1 MSKHLIKD
9 FKNIDNT
16 VVITPTDG
24 SHKAYLTSKW
34 YAFSKVSILVILKDS
49 KKAIEFIDELNFF
62 LPDKKDKIVFF
73 PGYNILPFKSL
84 AYHKQTSTNRLAALS
99 KIMNSGPEPLIIV
112 TVVDTILQKLIPK
125 KSLNDFAELI
135 LANEEIDRDA
145 LILKLESGGYNK
157 TFLVEDP
164 GEYSVRGGI
173 LDIFSPG
180 EKYPVRIEFFGD
192 LVESIRNFS
201 IYTQR
206 GIKEIYETIII
217 PATEAI
223 LTRENMPHILA
234 RLRHAGTL
242 AGLEASKIRDYVN
255 ETREF
260 GRFPGVESMLSIVY
274 EELDTFFDYIPEHTL
289 LVMDSPDDLESCA
302 MDFENKVFLN
312 YKTTALESR
321 LCVEPDSIYLKWD
334 KIKSFFKSKKQ
345 ISFKSFDMVND
356 PLEEKQVRQLSFEFQ
371 DNADLSSSLKR
382 AGTKE
387 NPLTPLVEWFND
399 HLVHKR
405 IVLCVLSQESQS
417 KRLLSLLQPYGID
430 PVLCNTF
437 KTAIK
442 KTPGIYYLY
451 GAVSSGFVLKEEGLA
466 LVTENEIFGKKR
478 IRRQSKTIRDLKS
491 NTRSLQVTRD
501 LQVITPEE
509 LKNGDIVVHIEHG
522 VGQFKGL
529 CSLKLGNI
537 SQDFIL
543 IQYLDND
550 KLYLPVD
557 RIEMIGKYIGVD
569 GYTPVLDKIGSK
581 AWIKSKAKAKEEVE
595 KMAADLLNLYAK
607 RKVNK
612 GFSFSR
618 PDNYYNDFEAAFPYD
633 ETRDQLKAIDDVHL
647 DMESSIPM
655 DRLVCGD
662 VGYGKTEVAIRA
674 AFKAV
679 NDGKQVAIVV
689 PTTILAEQ
697 HLATFRERF
706 AMYPVNIECLSRF
719 RTRKEQAKIVKAI
732 SSGLADI
739 VIGTHR
745 LLSKDV
751 DFKSLGLLVID
762 EEQRFGVRHKEAL
775 KKKRSSVDVLAL
787 TATPIPRTLHM
798 SLTGMRDISVI
809 TTPPADRQ
817 PIISYISKYE
827 DSIVKDA
834 VKRELSRNGQVFFV
848 HNNIKTISKAAENLA
863 NLVPQAKIGVAHGR
877 LSEIELEKVMLKF
890 VNFEI
895 DVLVCTTIIESGLD
909 IPSANTMII
918 NKVER
923 LGLSQIYQLRGRIG
937 RGDHQAYAYLFI
949 SDTLKSKGNL
959 KGTGEN
965 TLTKDAKKRLAA
977 LMEYK
982 DLGSGFQIAMKDL
995 QIRGAG
1001 TALGASQSGHIA
1013 AVGYDMFLKLLDQ
1026 AVHDLKGE
1034 ETIEQLEPEINAS
1047 MSVGFPEGFIES
1059 VEQRLTLYRRLSRIT
1074 EVSDISDIKKE
1085 LTDRYGKLP
1094 GEAENMLL
1102 KIMLRVYCI
1111 KAGVNRL
1118 DITPNTLTL
1127 CFSEKHRKKPLD
1139 SLNNAL
1145 KRIAVFEFIKKD
1157 TIQIQLGTKRN
1168 HISRALLETRNILK
1182 AIA

>member
-1 MSKHLIKD
+1 MSKYIK
-9 FKNIDNT
+9 KEIQNT
-16 VVITPTDG
+16 GNSVVITPTDG
-24 SHKAYLTSKW
+24 SHKAYLTSQW
-34 YAFSKVSILVILKDS
+34 FSDSDETIVVILKNI
-49 KKAIEFIDELNFF
+49 KKAMCFLDELKFF
-62 LPDKKDKIVFF
+62 LPDKKDRIIFF
-73 PGYNILPFKSL
+73 PGYHILPFKSL
-84 AYHKQTSTNRLAALS
+84 SYHKETSVNRLAALS
-99 KIMNSGPEPLIIV
+99 KIMNSGAGPLIIV

-125 KSLNDFAELI
+125 KELTRFSE
-135 LANEEIDRDA
+135 LVMANEEIDRDA
-145 LILKLESGGYNK
+145 LTLKLESGGYVK
-157 TFLVEDP
+157 TSLVEDP

-173 LDIFSPG
+173 LDVFSPG

-192 LVESIRNFS
+192 LVESIRYFS
-201 IYTQR
+201 PFTQR
-206 GIKEIYETIII
+206 GIKDIYEIIII

-223 LTRENMPHILA
+223 LTKENQPHILA
-234 RLRHAGTL
+234 RLRQAGTL
-242 AGLEASKIRDYVN
+242 AGIDASSVRNVVN

-274 EELDTFFDYIPEHTL
+274 EKLDTFFDYIPENTL
-289 LVMDSPDDLESCA
+289 LVMDSPDDLEACA
-302 MDFENKVFLN
+302 IDFENKAFLN
-312 YKTTALESR
+312 YKTTASEKR

-334 KIKSFFKSKKQ
+334 TIKAFIKSKNH
-345 ISFKSFDMVND
+345 ISFKPFDMAIA
-356 PLEEKQVRQLSFEFQ
+356 PLSENRPSLSSFEYQ
-371 DNADLSSSLKR
+371 DNSGLSSSLKR
-382 AGTKE
+382 EGTKD
-387 NPLTPLVEWFND
+387 NPLSPLVDWFND
-399 HLVHKR
+399 HMASKR
-405 IVLCVLSQESQS
+405 IVLCVLSQDSQS
-417 KRLLSLLQPYGID
+417 KRLLSLLQPYGIK
-430 PVLCNTF
+430 PAHCNNF
-437 KTAIK
+437 AKAIEQK
-442 KTPGIYYLY
+442 PGIYYLF
-451 GAVSSGFVLKEEGLA
+451 GEVSSGFVLKEKGLA

-478 IRRQSKTIRDLKS
+478 IRRQTKARRDLK
-491 NTRSLQVTRD
+491 TQFERG

-522 VGQFKGL
+522 VGQFQGL
-529 CSLKLGNI
+529 CNLKVGNI

-543 IQYLDND
+543 ISYLDND

-557 RIEMIGKYIGVD
+557 RIEMIGKYLGVD

-581 AWIKSKAKAKEEVE
+581 AWIISKAKAKEEVE
-595 KMAADLLNLYAK
+595 KLAGDLLNLYAQ
-607 RKVNK
+607 RKVKK

-647 DMESSIPM
+647 DMESSTPM

-674 AFKAV
+674 AFKGV

-697 HLATFRERF
+697 HLSTFRERF
-706 AMYPVNIECLSRF
+706 AQYPVKIECLSRF
-719 RTRKEQAKIVKAI
+719 RTKKEQAKILKGI
-732 SSGLADI
+732 STGIVDI

-745 LLSKDV
+745 LLQKDV

-762 EEQRFGVRHKEAL
+762 EEQRFGVKHKEVL

-798 SLTGMRDISVI
+798 SLMGMRDISVI

-827 DSIVKDA
+827 DVIVRDA
-834 VKRELSRNGQVFFV
+834 LKKELSRKGQIFFV
-848 HNNIKTISKAAENLA
+848 HNNIKTILKTARNLEK
-863 NLVPQAKIGVAHGR
+863 LVPEAKIGVAHGR
-877 LSEIELEKVMLKF
+877 LSETDLENVMFKF

-923 LGLSQIYQLRGRIG
+923 FGLSQIYQLRGRIG
-937 RGDHQAYAYLFI
+937 RGDHQAYAYLFV
-949 SDTLKSKGNL
+949 SD
-959 KGTGEN
+959 EDR
-965 TLTKDAKKRLAA
+965 LTKDAKKRLAA

-982 DLGSGFQIAMKDL
+982 DMGSGFQIAMKDL

-1013 AVGYDMFLKLLDQ
+1013 AVGYDMFLKLLDH

-1034 ETIEQLEPEINAS
+1034 DTIEPLEPEINAA
-1047 MSVGFPEGFIES
+1047 MSAGFPDDYIES
-1059 VEQRLTLYRRLSRIT
+1059 VEQRLTVYRRLSRIT
-1074 EVSDISDIKKE
+1074 KVSDISDMKKE
-1085 LTDRYGKLP
+1085 LTDRYGRLP
-1094 GEAENMLL
+1094 REAESMLL

-1111 KAGVNRL
+1111 KAGVKRL

-1127 CFSEKHRKKPLD
+1127 AFSEKHIKKPLD
-1139 SLNNAL
+1139 SLHHSL
-1145 KRIAVFEFIKKD
+1145 KAIADFEFIKKD
-1157 TIQIQLGTKRN
+1157 SIQIQLGRKRN
-1168 HISRALLETRNILK
+1168 TIAKALLETRNILK
-1182 AIA
+1182 LMA

>member
-9 FKNIDNT
+9 VKNIDNS

-34 YAFSKVSILVILKDS
+34 YAFSKVSILVILKDT
-49 KKAIEFIDELNFF
+49 KKAIEFLDELNFF

-73 PGYNILPFKSL
+73 PGYHILPFKSL
-84 AYHKQTSTNRLAALS
+84 AYHKETSTNRLAALS
-99 KIMNSGPEPLIIV
+99 KIMNSGSEPLIIV
-112 TVVDTILQKLIPK
+112 TVVDTILQKLLPK
-125 KSLNDFAELI
+125 KNLNDFAELVI
-135 LANEEIDRDA
+135 ANEEIDRDA

-157 TFLVEDP
+157 TSLVEDP

-173 LDIFSPG
+173 LDVFSPG

-192 LVESIRNFS
+192 LVESIRYFS
-201 IYTQR
+201 VFTQR
-206 GIKEIYETIII
+206 GIKEIYEIIII

-223 LTRENMPHILA
+223 LTKENQPHILA
-234 RLRHAGTL
+234 RLRQAGAL
-242 AGLEASKIRDYVN
+242 ARLEASKIRAYVN

-274 EELDTFFDYIPEHTL
+274 EELDTFFDYIPENTL
-289 LVMDSPDDLESCA
+289 LVMDSPDDLESRA
-302 MDFENKVFLN
+302 MDFENKALIN
-312 YKTTALESR
+312 YKTTASDSQ

-334 KIKSFFKSKKQ
+334 KIKSFIKSKKQ
-345 ISFKSFDMVND
+345 ISFISFDLMND
-356 PLEEKQVRQLSFEFQ
+356 PSDEKQVSQLLFEFQ

-382 AGTKE
+382 EGSKE
-387 NPLTPLVEWFND
+387 NPLIPLVEWFND
-399 HLVHKR
+399 HLAHKR

-417 KRLLSLLQPYGID
+417 KRLLSLLQPYGIE
-430 PVLCNTF
+430 PVPCNTF
-437 KTAIK
+437 RAAIK
-442 KTPGIYYLY
+442 KKPGIYYLF
-451 GAVSSGFVLKEEGLA
+451 GELSSGFVLKEEGLA

-478 IRRQSKTIRDLKS
+478 IRRQSSARRDLK
-491 NTRSLQVTRD
+491 TQVARD

-522 VGQFKGL
+522 VGQFEGI
-529 CSLKLGNI
+529 CNLKVGHI

-569 GYTPVLDKIGSK
+569 GYTPILDKIGSK

-595 KMAADLLNLYAK
+595 KLAADLLNLYAQ

-679 NDGKQVAIVV
+679 NDAKQVAIVV

-706 AMYPVNIECLSRF
+706 AQYPVNIECLSRF
-719 RTRKEQAKIVKAI
+719 RTRKEQIRILKAI
-732 SSGLADI
+732 SSGLVDI

-762 EEQRFGVRHKEAL
+762 EEQRFGVKHKETL

-817 PIISYISKYE
+817 AIISYISKYE

-834 VKRELSRNGQVFFV
+834 IKRELSRKGQIFFV
-848 HNNIKTISKAAENLA
+848 HNNIKTIFKTAQNLE
-863 NLVPQAKIGVAHGR
+863 NLVPEAKIGVAHGR

-937 RGDHQAYAYLFI
+937 RGDHQAYAYLFV
-949 SDTLKSKGNL
+949 SEEDR
-959 KGTGEN
+959 
-965 TLTKDAKKRLAA
+965 LTKDAKKRLSA

-982 DLGSGFQIAMKDL
+982 DLGSGFQIAMKDM

-1034 ETIEQLEPEINAS
+1034 ETIEPLEPEINAS
-1047 MSVGFPEGFIES
+1047 MSVGFPDGYIES

-1074 EVSDISDIKKE
+1074 MVSDISDIQKE

-1094 GEAENMLL
+1094 KEAQNMLL

-1111 KAGVNRL
+1111 KAGVQRL

-1145 KRIAVFEFIKKD
+1145 KSMALFEFIKKD
-1157 TIQIQLGTKRN
+1157 SIQIQLGRKRN
-1168 HISRALLETRNILK
+1168 NISKALLETRNILK

>member
-1 MSKHLIKD
+1 MPNHLIK
-9 FKNIDNT
+9 NAQPPGNA
-16 VVITPTDG
+16 VVITQTEG
-24 SHKAYLTSKW
+24 SHKAYLTAKW
-34 YAFSKVSILVILKDS
+34 YGTSDGSILVVLKDT
-49 KKAIEFIDELNFF
+49 KKALQFLDELNFF
-62 LPDKKDKIVFF
+62 LPNKKDNIVFF

-84 AYHKQTSTNRLAALS
+84 AYHKETSTNRLAALS
-99 KIMNSGPEPLIIV
+99 KIMNSGSEPLIVV

-125 KSLNDFAELI
+125 KSLNDFAELVI
-135 LANEEIDRDA
+135 ANEEIDRDT
-145 LILKLESGGYNK
+145 LVLKLESGGYSK
-157 TFLVEDP
+157 TYLVEDP

-173 LDIFSPG
+173 LDVFSPG
-180 EKYPVRIEFFGD
+180 EKYPVRMEFFGD
-192 LVESIRNFS
+192 LVESIRYFS
-201 IYTQR
+201 VYTQR

-223 LTRENMPHILA
+223 LTKENLPHILA
-234 RLRHAGTL
+234 RLRQAGTL
-242 AGLEASKIRDYVN
+242 AGLEASKIRSYVN

-274 EELDTFFDYIPEHTL
+274 EKLDNFFDYIPENTL
-289 LVMDSPDDLESCA
+289 LVMDSPGDLESRA
-302 MDFENKVFLN
+302 IDFENKTLIN
-312 YKTTALESR
+312 YKTTAAESR

-334 KIKSFFKSKKQ
+334 KICSLIKSRKQ
-345 ISFKSFDMVND
+345 ISFKPFDIAND
-356 PLEEKQVRQLSFEFQ
+356 PSIEKQEPNLLFEFL
-371 DNADLSSSLKR
+371 DNTDLSSSLKR
-382 AGTKE
+382 EGTKE
-387 NPLTPLVEWFND
+387 NPLIPLVDWFND
-399 HLVHKR
+399 HLDYKK
-405 IVLCVLSQESQS
+405 IVLIVLSQESQA
-417 KRLLSLLQPYGID
+417 KRLLSLLQPYGIV

-437 KTAIK
+437 KEAIGK
-442 KTPGIYYLY
+442 NPGIYYLF
-451 GAVSSGFVLKEEGLA
+451 GAVSSGFVFKEEGLA

-478 IRRQSKTIRDLKS
+478 IRRQSKARRDLK
-491 NTRSLQVTRD
+491 TKF
-501 LQVITPEE
+501 ITPEE

-522 VGQFKGL
+522 VGQFEGL
-529 CSLKLGNI
+529 CSLKVGHI

-569 GYTPVLDKIGSK
+569 GYTPILDKIGSK

-595 KMAADLLNLYAK
+595 KLAADLLNLYAQ

-679 NDGKQVAIVV
+679 NDAKQVAIVV

-706 AMYPVNIECLSRF
+706 AQYPVNIECLSRF
-719 RTRKEQAKIVKAI
+719 RTRKEQIRILKAI
-732 SSGLADI
+732 SSGLVDI

-762 EEQRFGVRHKEAL
+762 EEQRFGVKHKETL

-817 PIISYISKYE
+817 AIISYISKYE

-834 VKRELSRNGQVFFV
+834 IKRELSRKGQIFFV
-848 HNNIKTISKAAENLA
+848 HNNIKTIFKTAQNLE
-863 NLVPQAKIGVAHGR
+863 NLVPEAKIGVAHGR

-937 RGDHQAYAYLFI
+937 RGDHQAYAYLFV
-949 SDTLKSKGNL
+949 SEEDR
-959 KGTGEN
+959 
-965 TLTKDAKKRLAA
+965 LTKDAKKRLSA

-982 DLGSGFQIAMKDL
+982 DLGSGFQIAMKDM

-1034 ETIEQLEPEINAS
+1034 ETIEPLEPEINAS
-1047 MSVGFPEGFIES
+1047 MSTGFPDDYIES

-1074 EVSDISDIKKE
+1074 RVSELSDMKKE
-1085 LTDRYGKLP
+1085 LIDRYGELP
-1094 GEAENMLL
+1094 KEAKNMLL

-1111 KAGVNRL
+1111 QAGVLRL

-1139 SLNNAL
+1139 SLQHTL
-1145 KRIAVFEFIKKD
+1145 KKMIQFKFIKKD
-1157 TIQIQLGTKRN
+1157 SIQIQLGEKRN
-1168 HISRALLETRNILK
+1168 NISKALLETRNILK

>member
-1 MSKHLIKD
+1 MPNHLIKNVQPSGND
-9 FKNIDNT
+9 
-16 VVITPTDG
+16 VVITQTDG

-34 YAFSKVSILVILKDS
+34 YGTFDVSILVVLKDT
-49 KKAIEFIDELNFF
+49 KKALRFLDELNFF
-62 LPDKKDKIVFF
+62 LPNKKDKIVFF

-84 AYHKQTSTNRLAALS
+84 AYHKETSTNRLAALS
-99 KIMNSGPEPLIIV
+99 KIMNSDSGPLIVV

-125 KSLNDFAELI
+125 KNLMDFAELVI
-135 LANEEIDRDA
+135 ANEEIDRDD
-145 LILKLESGGYNK
+145 LVLKLESGGYSK
-157 TFLVEDP
+157 TSLVEDP

-173 LDIFSPG
+173 LDVFSPG
-180 EKYPVRIEFFGD
+180 EKYPVRMEFFGD
-192 LVESIRNFS
+192 LVESIRYFS
-201 IYTQR
+201 VYTQR

-223 LTRENMPHILA
+223 LIKENLPHILA
-234 RLRHAGTL
+234 RLRQAGTL
-242 AGLEASKIRDYVN
+242 AGLEASKIRSYVN

-274 EELDTFFDYIPEHTL
+274 EKLDNFFDYIPENTL
-289 LVMDSPDDLESCA
+289 LVMDYPGDLESKA
-302 MDFENKVFLN
+302 IDFENKTLIN
-312 YKTTALESR
+312 YKTTAAESR

-334 KIKSFFKSKKQ
+334 EISALIKSRKQ
-345 ISFKSFDMVND
+345 ISFKPFDMANA
-356 PLEEKQVRQLSFEFQ
+356 PSNEKQEQNHLFEFL
-371 DNADLSSSLKR
+371 DNTDLSSLLKR
-382 AGTKE
+382 EGTKE
-387 NPLTPLVEWFND
+387 NPLIPLVVWFND
-399 HLVHKR
+399 HLDHKR
-405 IVLCVLSQESQS
+405 IALIVLSQESQA
-417 KRLLSLLQPYGID
+417 KRLLSLLQPYGIV

-437 KTAIK
+437 KEAIVQN
-442 KTPGIYYLY
+442 PGIYYLF

-478 IRRQSKTIRDLKS
+478 IRRQSKARRDLKTKF
-491 NTRSLQVTRD
+491 TRN

-522 VGQFKGL
+522 VGQFEGL
-529 CSLKLGNI
+529 CSLKVGNI

-595 KMAADLLNLYAK
+595 KLAADLLNLYAQ
-607 RKVNK
+607 RRVNK

-633 ETRDQLKAIDDVHL
+633 ETRDQLKAIDDVNL
-647 DMESSIPM
+647 DMEASIPM

-674 AFKAV
+674 AFKGV

-706 AMYPVNIECLSRF
+706 AQYPVNIECLSRF
-719 RTRKEQAKIVKAI
+719 RTRKEQIRILKAI
-732 SSGLADI
+732 SSGLVDI

-745 LLSKDV
+745 LLQKDV

-762 EEQRFGVRHKEAL
+762 EEQRFGVKHKEAL

-809 TTPPADRQ
+809 NTPPADRQ

-827 DSIVKDA
+827 DSIIKDA
-834 VKRELSRNGQVFFV
+834 INKEISRKGQIFFV
-848 HNNIKTISKAAENLA
+848 HNNIKTIFKTAQSLEK
-863 NLVPQAKIGVAHGR
+863 LVPQAKIGVAHGR
-877 LSEIELEKVMLKF
+877 LSETELEKVMLKF

-923 LGLSQIYQLRGRIG
+923 FGLSQIYQLRGRIG

-949 SDTLKSKGNL
+949 TD
-959 KGTGEN
+959 EN
-965 TLTKDAKKRLAA
+965 TLTKDAKKRLSA

-1034 ETIEQLEPEINAS
+1034 ETIEPLEPEINAS
-1047 MSVGFPEGFIES
+1047 MSTGFPDKYIES

-1074 EVSDISDIKKE
+1074 RVSDITDMKKE
-1085 LTDRYGKLP
+1085 LTDRYGELP
-1094 GEAENMLL
+1094 KEAQNMLL

-1111 KAGVNRL
+1111 QAGVLRL

-1127 CFSEKHRKKPLD
+1127 CFSEKHRKRPLD
-1139 SLNNAL
+1139 SLQHTL
-1145 KRIAVFEFIKKD
+1145 KKIIHFKFIKKD
-1157 TIQIQLGTKRN
+1157 SIQIQLGRKRN
-1168 HISRALLETRNILK
+1168 NISKALLETRNILK